1 MPTPSLFPYLLKAQ
15 SGGGTVAA
23 GTVYVETFGAE
34 LLEMIDVEVVDI
46 DIDIEIVEN
55 VPDIEVI
62 ETIDVEIIC

>member
-1 MPTPSLFPYLLKAQ
+1 MPTPSLFPIFLKAQ
-15 SGGGTVAA
+15 AGGGTVAA